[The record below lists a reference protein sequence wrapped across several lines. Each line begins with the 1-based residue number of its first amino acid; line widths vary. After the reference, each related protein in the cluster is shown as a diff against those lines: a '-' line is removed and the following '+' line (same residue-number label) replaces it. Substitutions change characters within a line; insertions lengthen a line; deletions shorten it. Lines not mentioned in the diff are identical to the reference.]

1 MAEVKDQV
9 REDNNAFQTEAAPA
23 AQTGA
28 PEKKTLGKKQRRKRI
43 RTIAVIVVLLAA
55 AFAAWKLLGGKNGGS
70 RDIGMETVQYGSITA
85 QVEGTGTVKARNS
98 ETMILTTP
106 GTVLDVMVSEGD
118 LVTAGQPLFTIDSPA
133 AKTAVESARSQVE
146 GYEKQLDS
154 LRKDIAG
161 LNLAA
166 TYSGKLLD
174 VVEKQPG
181 DPISKGEKVATLV
194 DDTKMRLTQYF
205 SYAYAGEIKAGQ
217 TATVSIPALMTTLS
231 GTVESVHMVSRITP
245 EGSKLFEAVIV
256 VTNPGT
262 LTADMEA
269 SASMT
274 VGGQAV
280 YPYES
285 GKLEY
290 NRSSD
295 LCSTVNG
302 TVTSANLLNYLSVSG
317 GQVLVRIDGQDSENE
332 IFSIEQ
338 SLEEARKTL
347 EQAEK
352 NLANCN
358 AVAPIDGK
366 VIGLSVTPGMELQAN
381 TTLVTISDVNTVTVS
396 AQVDERNISF
406 VQPGMSVE
414 LDQWDNIAYG
424 TVDTVSLASTVTN
437 GVATYPM
444 VISADNSEGTLQV
457 NSSVTYKLVASQVDS
472 CLVLPLQA
480 VRTVTLDTGDMQTV
494 VYVQADSAPD
504 NAIELP
510 DTGEEIPAGFYPV
523 PVEIGIS
530 DDYNVEIKS
539 GVEEGTTVFT
549 QMITT
554 EVWG

>member
-9 REDNNAFQTEAAPA
+9 REDNNAFRTEAAPA

-70 RDIGMETVQYGSITA
+70 RDIGTETVQYGSITA

-98 ETMILTTP
+98 ETLLLTTA

-118 LVTAGQPLFTIDSPA
+118 LVTAGQPLFTIVS
-133 AKTAVESARSQVE
+133 
-146 GYEKQLDS
+146 S
-154 LRKDIAG
+154 LRRDIAG

-166 TYSGKLLD
+166 AYSGKLLD

-245 EGSKLFEAVIV
+245 EGSKLFEATIV

-381 TTLVTISDVNTVTVS
+381 TTLVTISDTNTVIIN

-406 VQPGMSVE
+406 VQPGMSVD
-414 LDQWDNIAYG
+414 LNQWDNTAFG
-424 TVDTVSLASTVTN
+424 MVDTVSLASTVTN
-437 GVATYPM
+437 GVATYPI

-457 NSSVTYKLVASQVDS
+457 NSSINYSLVASQVDS

-494 VYVQADSAPD
+494 VYVKADSAPD

-549 QMITT
+549 QMITS

>member
-1 MAEVKDQV
+1 MAEVKDPV
-9 REDNNAFQTEAAPA
+9 LEGNDTFQTEAAPA
-23 AQTGA
+23 A
-28 PEKKTLGKKQRRKRI
+28 PERKTLSKKQRRKRI
-43 RTIAVIVVLLAA
+43 RTLIVVAVLLAA
-55 AFAAWKLLGGKNGGS
+55 AFAAWKLLGGKGGS
-70 RDIGMETVQYGSITA
+70 GSKDIGMETVQYGSITA
-85 QVEGTGTVKARNS
+85 QVEGPGTVKARD
-98 ETMILTTP
+98 EQALLLTTP

-133 AKTAVESARSQVE
+133 AKTAVEAARSRVE

-161 LNLAA
+161 LNLSAA
-166 TYSGKLLD
+166 YSGKLLD

-181 DPISKGEKVATLV
+181 APISKGEKVATLV

-217 TATVSIPALMTTLS
+217 TVTVSIPALMTTLS
-231 GTVESVHMVSRITP
+231 GTVESVHMVSRVTP
-245 EGSKLFEAVIV
+245 EGSKLFEATVV

-269 SASMT
+269 SASLT
-274 VGGQAV
+274 VGGEAV

-285 GKLEY
+285 GKLAY
-290 NRSSD
+290 NRSTD

-302 TVTSANLLNYLSVSG
+302 TVVSANLLNYLSVSG

-352 NLANCN
+352 NLANCS

-366 VIGLSVTPGMELQAN
+366 VIGLSVTPGQELQAN
-381 TTLVTISDVNTVTVS
+381 TTLVTISDVATVIIK

-406 VQPGMSVE
+406 IQPGMSVD
-414 LDQWDNIAYG
+414 LDQWGNTAYG
-424 TVDTVSLASTVTN
+424 TVDTVSLSSTITN
-437 GVATYPM
+437 GVATYPI

-457 NSSVTYKLVASQVDS
+457 NSSINYKLVASQVDS

-494 VYVQADSAPD
+494 VYVQADSAPE

-539 GVEEGTTVFT
+539 GVEEGTVVFT
-549 QMITT
+549 QMITSQ
-554 EVWG
+554 VWG

>member
-1 MAEVKDQV
+1 MAEVKDPV
-9 REDNNAFQTEAAPA
+9 LEGNDTFQTEAAPA
-23 AQTGA
+23 A
-28 PEKKTLGKKQRRKRI
+28 PEKKTLSKKQRRKRI
-43 RTIAVIVVLLAA
+43 RILIIVAVLLAA
-55 AFAAWKLLGGKNGGS
+55 AFAAWKLLGGKGGS
-70 RDIGMETVQYGSITA
+70 GSKDIGMETVQYGSITA

-166 TYSGKLLD
+166 AYSGKLLD

-181 DPISKGEKVATLV
+181 DAISKGEKVATLV

-245 EGSKLFEAVIV
+245 EGSKLFEATVV

-269 SASMT
+269 SASLT
-274 VGGQAV
+274 VGGEAV

-285 GKLEY
+285 GKLAY

-302 TVTSANLLNYLSVSG
+302 TVVSANLLNYLSVTG

-352 NLANCN
+352 NLANCS

-366 VIGLSVTPGMELQAN
+366 VIGLSVNIGDEIQAN
-381 TTLVTISDVNTVTVS
+381 TTLVTISDTTTVIVN

-406 VQPGMSVE
+406 IQPGMSVN
-414 LDQWDNIAYG
+414 LDQWGNATFG
-424 TVDTVSLASTVTN
+424 QVDSVSLASTVNN
-437 GVATYPM
+437 GVATYPI
-444 VISADNSEGTLQV
+444 VISADNSEGNIQV
-457 NSSVTYKLVASQVDS
+457 NSSINYSLVASQVDS

-539 GVEEGTTVFT
+539 GVEEGTVVFT
-549 QMITT
+549 QMITS

>member
-1 MAEVKDQV
+1 M
-9 REDNNAFQTEAAPA
+9 
-23 AQTGA
+23 
-28 PEKKTLGKKQRRKRI
+28 
-43 RTIAVIVVLLAA
+43 
-55 AFAAWKLLGGKNGGS
+55 
-70 RDIGMETVQYGSITA
+70 
-85 QVEGTGTVKARNS
+85 
-98 ETMILTTP
+98 
-106 GTVLDVMVSEGD
+106 
-118 LVTAGQPLFTIDSPA
+118 
-133 AKTAVESARSQVE
+133 
-146 GYEKQLDS
+146 
-154 LRKDIAG
+154 
-161 LNLAA
+161 
-166 TYSGKLLD
+166 D

-217 TATVSIPALMTTLS
+217 TATVSIPALMTTLN
-231 GTVESVHMVSRITP
+231 GTVESVHMVSRVTP
-245 EGSKLFEAVIV
+245 EGSKLFEAEIV

-352 NLANCN
+352 NLANCS

-366 VIGLSVTPGMELQAN
+366 VIGLSVTPGQELQAN
-381 TTLVTISDVNTVTVS
+381 TTLVTISDTNTVIIN

-406 VQPGMSVE
+406 VQPGMSVD
-414 LDQWDNIAYG
+414 LNQWDNTAFG
-424 TVDTVSLASTVTN
+424 MVDTVSLASTVTN
-437 GVATYPM
+437 GVATYPI

-457 NSSVTYKLVASQVDS
+457 NSSINYSLVASQVDS

-480 VRTVTLDTGDMQTV
+480 VRTVTMDTGEMQTV

-539 GVEEGTTVFT
+539 GVEEGTVVFT
-549 QMITT
+549 QMITS

>member
-1 MAEVKDQV
+1 MAEVKDPV
-9 REDNNAFQTEAAPA
+9 LEGNDTFQTEAAPA
-23 AQTGA
+23 A
-28 PEKKTLGKKQRRKRI
+28 PEKKTLSKKQRRKRI
-43 RTIAVIVVLLAA
+43 RTIIVVVVLLAA
-55 AFAAWKLLGGKNGGS
+55 AFAAWKLLGGKGGGS
-70 RDIGMETVQYGSITA
+70 KDIGMETVQYGSITA

-98 ETMILTTP
+98 ETLTLTTP
-106 GTVLDVMVSEGD
+106 GTVLDVLVAEGD
-118 LVTAGQPLFTIDSPA
+118 MVTAGQPLFTIDSPA

-181 DPISKGEKVATLV
+181 DAISKGEKVATLV

-231 GTVESVHMVSRITP
+231 GTVESVHMVSRVTP
-245 EGSKLFEAVIV
+245 EGSKLFEAEIV

-302 TVTSANLLNYLSVSG
+302 TVISSNLLNYLSVSG

-352 NLANCN
+352 NLANCS

-381 TTLVTISDVNTVTVS
+381 TTLVTISDTNTVIIN

-406 VQPGMSVE
+406 VQPGMSVD
-414 LDQWDNIAYG
+414 LNQWDNTAFG

-437 GVATYPM
+437 GVATYPI

-457 NSSVTYKLVASQVDS
+457 NSSINYSLVASQVDS

-480 VRTVTLDTGDMQTV
+480 VRTVTMDTGDMQTV

-549 QMITT
+549 QMITS

>member
-1 MAEVKDQV
+1 
-9 REDNNAFQTEAAPA
+9 
-23 AQTGA
+23 
-28 PEKKTLGKKQRRKRI
+28 
-43 RTIAVIVVLLAA
+43 
-55 AFAAWKLLGGKNGGS
+55 
-70 RDIGMETVQYGSITA
+70 
-85 QVEGTGTVKARNS
+85 
-98 ETMILTTP
+98 
-106 GTVLDVMVSEGD
+106 
-118 LVTAGQPLFTIDSPA
+118 
-133 AKTAVESARSQVE
+133 
-146 GYEKQLDS
+146 
-154 LRKDIAG
+154 
-161 LNLAA
+161 
-166 TYSGKLLD
+166 
-174 VVEKQPG
+174 
-181 DPISKGEKVATLV
+181 
-194 DDTKMRLTQYF
+194 
-205 SYAYAGEIKAGQ
+205 
-217 TATVSIPALMTTLS
+217 
-231 GTVESVHMVSRITP
+231 MVSRVTP
-245 EGSKLFEAVIV
+245 EGSKLFEAEIV

-302 TVTSANLLNYLSVSG
+302 TVISSNLLNYLSVSG

-381 TTLVTISDVNTVTVS
+381 TTLVTISDTNTVIIN

-406 VQPGMSVE
+406 VQPGMSVD
-414 LDQWDNIAYG
+414 LNQWDNTAFG
-424 TVDTVSLASTVTN
+424 MVDTVSLASTVTN
-437 GVATYPM
+437 GVATYPI

-457 NSSVTYKLVASQVDS
+457 NSSINYSLVASQVDS

-494 VYVQADSAPD
+494 VYVKADSAPD

-549 QMITT
+549 QMITS